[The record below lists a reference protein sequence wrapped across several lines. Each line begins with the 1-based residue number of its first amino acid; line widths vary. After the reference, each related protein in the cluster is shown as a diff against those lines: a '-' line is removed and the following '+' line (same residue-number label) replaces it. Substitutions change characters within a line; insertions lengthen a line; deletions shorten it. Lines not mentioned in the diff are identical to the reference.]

1 MGKRLPG
8 KTSEGTRMA
17 VKDENQPR
25 TDIWQTILASAKTL
39 RFEIVVLFLA
49 FVLVLAGVYFLK
61 STTQSDQITVIDEKE
76 SSQSGEVV
84 VDISGAVVK
93 VGVYK
98 FQAGA
103 RIGEAIEKAGGFSS
117 DADRG
122 WIDKNLNLAAKIS
135 DGAKIYVPKKEESA
149 AGSST
154 LGVKTSGAINVNTAS
169 LKELD
174 TLAGIGPVT
183 GQKIIDG
190 RPYSA
195 IEDLLTRKIVSAS
208 TFEKIKNQISVF

>member
-1 MGKRLPG
+1 
-8 KTSEGTRMA
+8 MA
-17 VKDENQPR
+17 VKEENQPQN
-25 TDIWQTILASAKTL
+25 DVWQTVLVSAKTL
-39 RFEIVVLFLA
+39 RFEIVILFLA
-49 FVLVLAGVYFLK
+49 FFLVLAGVYFLK
-61 STTQSDQITVIDEKE
+61 SNTKNDEITVIEGDGN
-76 SSQSGEVV
+76 SQSGEVV
-84 VDISGAVVK
+84 VDVSGAVAK
-93 VGVYK
+93 AGVYK
-98 FQAGA
+98 FQANA
-103 RIGEAIEKAGGFSS
+103 RISEAVEKAGGFSP
-117 DADRG
+117 DADRD

-135 DGAKIYVPKKEESA
+135 DGAKIYIPKKGESTTTTGG
-149 AGSST
+149 GSS
-154 LGVKTSGAINVNTAS
+154 LGVKTSGVINVNTAG